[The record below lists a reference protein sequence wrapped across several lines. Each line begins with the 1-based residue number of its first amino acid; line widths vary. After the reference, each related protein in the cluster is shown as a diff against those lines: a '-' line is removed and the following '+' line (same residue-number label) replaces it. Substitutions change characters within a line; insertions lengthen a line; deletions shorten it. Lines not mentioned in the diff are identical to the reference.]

1 MHKTF
6 AQFILYTF
14 RCILIHIVAFWSLRT
29 KCTIFVRKIVNFS
42 LFYWIKTTSLTFLCI
57 KQLHSSY
64 CTHFNAFWWILTH
77 SEHLEQDVENSFFFL
92 LKMTYFFL
100 CAQNASECIKMNFLY
115 AQLSKKLFLLHLNR
129 LKCIKMHQ
137 SASKCIKM
145 YLNAS
150 KCIPNELF

>member
-14 RCILIHIVAFWSLRT
+14 RCILMRIDAFWSLRT

-57 KQLHSSY
+57 KQLQSSY

-77 SEHLEQDVENSFFFL
+77 SEHLEQDVQNSFFFC
-92 LKMTYFFL
+92 LKWPIFSK
-100 CAQNASECIKMNFLY
+100 CSECIKMNFLY

-150 KCIPNELF
+150 KWIPN